1 LFAPIQQA
9 DYVGW
14 NGGGVGPKGQDDALL
29 ADYEV
34 VDDPLGAQNAAP
46 TVDDDGAVCLHT
58 DVEGYEDEP
67 TRGACLEC
75 GEEFALH
82 GSPPDREAAITMAEQ
97 EPAAEAHDDVVAAA

>member
-1 LFAPIQQA
+1 MQQA

-29 ADYEV
+29 AGYEI

-58 DVEGYEDEP
+58 DVEAYQ
-67 TRGACLEC
+67 TSRRAAHASNC
-75 GEEFALH
+75 GEEFELRV
-82 GSPPDREAAITMAEQ
+82 SPADRDAADAADAVAEE
-97 EPAAEAHDDVVAAA
+97 EPAVDANDDVVTAA